1 MDRYIKTVLTVIA
14 GCLLVLV
21 GAQVD
26 FPAKAYAEI
35 SAAGHSDTNGGLV
48 AVTEQGRFTF
58 TTPKQMIFIS
68 ALEVSV
74 RKSSTIDLNAR
85 KGGECIHTPSYL
97 ERQALP

>member
-48 AVTEQGRFTF
+48 TVTEQG
-58 TTPKQMIFIS
+58 
-68 ALEVSV
+68 EVYFY
-74 RKSSTIDLNAR
+74 NAQADDFYICT
-85 KGGECIHTPSYL
+85 GGQCKKVLDDRPEC
-97 ERQALP
+97 